1 MEQKIWRWAADAPSD
16 LWCYLVTFGVTWEG
30 DTWVAEKIF
39 EGWLPKP
46 VL

>member
-16 LWCYLVTFGVTWEG
+16 LWCYLVTFGVTW
-30 DTWVAEKIF
+30 WVAEKIF